1 MVVEGD
7 HLLCE
12 HLLGLL
18 ELSFANLGFRA
29 KALVGSV
36 LLINLSFILLQL
48 EHVSVVKPPH
58 LHYNL
63 ALLVVEL
70 DYVRLLIEQL
80 DETTIIQLV
89 EQTHDHFLGRTFV
102 FLWLWRSVQ
111 LV

>member
-1 MVVEGD
+1 MAVEGD
-7 HLLCE
+7 HFLCE

-18 ELSFANLGFRA
+18 ELFFANLGFRA

-36 LLINLSFILLQL
+36 LLINLSFVRLQL

-63 ALLVVEL
+63 ALLVAEL

-89 EQTHDHFLGRTFV
+89 EQTHDHFLRRTFGL
-102 FLWLWRSVQ
+102 LWLRRSVC